1 MSLPIFFKSAQ
12 PISQLDVESDLQRKA
27 NFLKPLLIGLIILLF
42 LALLAMLTKN
52 SNPFDYFIVSIA
64 LIFNLVIFYLY
75 RRRHIQLA
83 AHLFCYGF
91 NTLIFLYIPLNLFTL
106 DGNQTT
112 AISLTYLLA
121 VSILLAGLL
130 ISPQATFGF
139 ATLNSGLI
147 FTPYLIFFAGA
158 IGESLALT
166 LPPIGFLY
174 LLAIVSWLYQRTLNQ
189 AYARLNE
196 TQQQLLHTQLVQRDL
211 EIARDL
217 QQRLYPPPPDAGPY
231 FAIACRSQPARETS
245 GDFYD
250 FIQLGPNEWGIVVA
264 DVTGKSLAAALVMA
278 MTRST
283 LRSESHRFVS
293 PAMLLRRA
301 NQVLFQDESVD
312 QMITVLYGVLN
323 TEAFTFHFANAGH
336 VYPLIKQDQGVRYLE
351 LNGMP
356 LKAAAHTQYHEKAV
370 PLYPGAQLIL
380 LSDGIIEAMNANRE
394 MFGFERLIETI
405 NGDDCATPAQ
415 TLQHIWHT
423 VEMFR
428 GSVEQQ
434 DDTTLVVIGIDSAA
448 PPASAEQTEE
458 EAPAELEPEPA

>member
-1 MSLPIFFKSAQ
+1 MSLPKFSKFDQ
-12 PISQLDVESDLQRKA
+12 PISQLEAESDLQRKA

-42 LALLAMLTKN
+42 LALSAMLMKSSN
-52 SNPFDYFIVSIA
+52 SFDYFVVGIA
-64 LIFNLVIFYLY
+64 LVFNLVIFYLY
-75 RRRHIQLA
+75 QRRHIQLA
-83 AHLFCYGF
+83 AHLFCHGF
-91 NTLIFLYIPLNLFTL
+91 NTLIFLYIPLNLFTI

-121 VSILLAGLL
+121 VSVLLAGLL
-130 ISPQATFGF
+130 ISPRATFGF
-139 ATLNSGLI
+139 AALNSGLI
-147 FTPYLIFFAGA
+147 FTPYLIF
-158 IGESLALT
+158 IGVVGETLALT
-166 LPPIGFLY
+166 LPPIGFLC

-189 AYARLNE
+189 AYTRLNE
-196 TQQQLLHTQLVQRDL
+196 IQRQLLHTQLVQRDL

-217 QQRLYPPPPDAGPY
+217 QQRLYPSPPDAGQY
-231 FAIACRSQPARETS
+231 LAIACRSQPARETS

-250 FIQLGPNEWGIVVA
+250 FIQLGPHEWGIVVA

-283 LRSESHRFVS
+283 LRSEAHRFVS
-293 PAMLLRRA
+293 PSMLLRRA

-323 TEAFTFHFANAGH
+323 TEALTFHFANAGH
-336 VYPLIKQDQGVRYLE
+336 VYPLVKQSQGVRYLE

-370 PLYPGAQLIL
+370 QLYPGDQLIL

-394 MFGFERLIETI
+394 MFGFDRLAETI
-405 NGDDCATPAQ
+405 NHDDCSTPAQ
-415 TLQHIWHT
+415 TLDYIWQA

-428 GSVEQQ
+428 GVAEQQ
-434 DDTTLVVIGIDSAA
+434 DDTTLVVVGIDPAA
-448 PPASAEQTEE
+448 PTNSAEQTEDE
-458 EAPAELEPEPA
+458 VLEELEVTPV